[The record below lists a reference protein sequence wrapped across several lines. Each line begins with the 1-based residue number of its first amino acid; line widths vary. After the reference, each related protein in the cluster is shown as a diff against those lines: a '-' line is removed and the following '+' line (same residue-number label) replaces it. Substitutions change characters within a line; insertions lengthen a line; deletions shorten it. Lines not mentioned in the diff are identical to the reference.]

1 MSYNILIVDDSKTV
15 RSMIAKALDIADLPL
30 DQLHQAENG
39 SQALDLLREHW
50 IDLVLTDI
58 NMPEM
63 DGMQLVR
70 TMKELLNIVC
80 RQFLTARFG
89 SEPFF
94 SLSLP
99 QAEEVD
105 LSVWQTLAQAWD
117 SVGFMLDEEPLLL
130 RLSLE
135 DKRP

>member
-15 RSMIAKALDIADLPL
+15 RSMIAKALGIADLPL

-63 DGMQLVR
+63 DGMELVR
-70 TMKELLNIVC
+70 TMSEDQILQGIPVVVISTEGSQERIDELKQRGIRGYL
-80 RQFLTARFG
+80 RK
-89 SEPFF
+89 PFTPE
-94 SLSLP
+94 SIK
-99 QAEEVD
+99 D
-105 LSVWQTLAQAWD
+105 LVQSILVQ
-117 SVGFMLDEEPLLL
+117 
-130 RLSLE
+130 
-135 DKRP
+135 